1 MCSSNFSEMTTCWK
15 RLTLHMKET
24 ARDGSLVTP
33 RLSPTRQEMIRT
45 RRLFLIIKGGSDRW
59 ISRLTW
65 TSCVAVTAGVV
76 HPGGGGTS
84 RRAAPA
90 RPGGSVSASRLSW
103 RVKTEKSRWNS
114 NSRKKKSKNLSTNVW
129 THQIWALDKRSW
141 CRLNTPPQCTVAQL
155 EENHTVSISW
165 YWGHSENNTVTP
177 WKLHIHSLIVSS
189 GPENDLMAFR

>member
-1 MCSSNFSEMTTCWK
+1 MCSLYFTEMTSSWK

-24 ARDGSLVTP
+24 TREGSLVTSA
-33 RLSPTRQEMIRT
+33 LSPTRRQTIRT
-45 RRLFLIIKGGSDRW
+45 RCLFLTNKSGSDRW

-65 TSCVAVTAGVV
+65 TSSAAVSEGVV
-76 HPGGGGTS
+76 RPGGGGTS

-90 RPGGSVSASRLSW
+90 RPAARLSW

-114 NSRKKKSKNLSTNVW
+114 NSRKESKNLSTNVW

-155 EENHTVSISW
+155 EVKHTVNISR
-165 YWGHSENNTVTP
+165 YWCHSGNNADRP
-177 WKLHIHSLIVSS
+177 WKLNIHSLIASS

>member
-1 MCSSNFSEMTTCWK
+1 MCLLYFTEIKTCWK
-15 RLTLHMKET
+15 CLTLHTKET
-24 ARDGSLVTP
+24 TRDGSLFTSG
-33 RLSPTRQEMIRT
+33 LSPARRQTIRT
-45 RRLFLIIKGGSDRW
+45 RCSFLTNKSVSDRW

-65 TSCVAVTAGVV
+65 TSSVAVSEGVV
-76 HPGGGGTS
+76 RPGGGGTS

-90 RPGGSVSASRLSW
+90 RPAARLSW

-114 NSRKKKSKNLSTNVW
+114 NSRKESKNLSRCVW

-155 EENHTVSISW
+155 EVNHTVNISR
-165 YWGHSENNTVTP
+165 YWCHSESNADRP
-177 WKLHIHSLIVSS
+177 WKLNIHSLIASS